1 MRARNRT
8 AIESPG
14 RALRIAGL
22 ALVGL
27 AALAATACRQDMH
40 DQAKYEP
47 LEPSVIFANGM
58 ASRPLIE
65 GTVARGHLRA
75 DPVYY
80 SGIGPDGQFVDAL
93 PMAMDV
99 ALLERGQSR
108 FDVFCAPCHGRRGDG
123 KGMIVQ
129 RGFKQPTSF
138 HDPRIR
144 GTALGQFYD
153 IMTNGFGEMSNY
165 SSQISPEDRWA
176 IAAYMRA
183 LQLSR
188 NAPVGQLS
196 DQDLHQLEALKAP
209 AAAGTSETH

>member
-14 RALRIAGL
+14 RSLRAAGL
-22 ALVGL
+22 ALTAL
-27 AALAATACRQDMH
+27 AALAATGCRQDMH

-47 LEPSVIFANGM
+47 LEASVIFADGK
-58 ASRPLIE
+58 ASRPLVE
-65 GTVARGHLRA
+65 GTVARGHLRS
-75 DPVYY
+75 DKVYY
-80 SGIGPDGQFVDAL
+80 TGIGADGQFVDAL
-93 PMAMDV
+93 PMAMDL

-108 FDVFCAPCHGRRGDG
+108 FDVFCSPCHGRRGDG

-138 HDPRIR
+138 HDPRLR

-153 IMTNGFGEMSNY
+153 VMTNGFGEMSNY
-165 SSQISPEDRWA
+165 ASQIPPEDRWA
-176 IAAYMRA
+176 IAAYVRA

-188 NAPVGQLS
+188 NAPADQLS
-196 DQDLHQLEALKAP
+196 DQDLQALEALRTPAP
-209 AAAGTSETH
+209 TGESETH